1 MKKGLTERERA
12 VLVLRKCGCTFS
24 EIGTYLGVTQPRA
37 YQIFAKAREKGSEAR
52 AKKVASEPIRFSGGL

>member
-1 MKKGLTERERA
+1 MEGNYTMKKGLTERERA

-37 YQIFAKAREKGSEAR
+37 YQIFAKAR
-52 AKKVASEPIRFSGGL
+52 AKKAA

>member
-1 MKKGLTERERA
+1 MKERLTERERD
-12 VLVLRKCGCTFS
+12 VLALRKCGCTFS

-52 AKKVASEPIRFSGGL
+52 ARKAA